1 MGKQGKWSAVAL
13 WLLVA
18 FSVLYTLPTFA
29 GRDNL
34 PDWYTD
40 VFSSQLSYGLDLQG
54 GLELRYTV
62 DWKTAIRDN
71 GLKLSDAIRN
81 TLVDELAKAD
91 NKSPSDLS
99 DEDREAYGAKV
110 AIEVPRQE
118 DTIIKVTFA
127 DAETADKLDAEVLT
141 RIDERYELSAL
152 DATTY
157 ELELS
162 DENVAE
168 IRNEAVKKTRQ
179 LIASRV
185 EAFGL
190 VDPDVR
196 VAGDSDIVVQ
206 IPGVG
211 KAQMDMV
218 RQRIGQTAQLTFRMV
233 DNAATFFADQKA
245 KLDDYKAVNPERA
258 ASLQLVPTAA
268 TGPYVR
274 AEKKSELIRFVRE
287 LDVPDDHVIGYEN
300 VQRADGNI
308 IVEKFWRTYYL
319 HAATEV
325 SGAQL
330 ARARVGYDEKNTP
343 VVNLDLNAEGATLFG
358 DLTEKNVGNYLSI
371 MLDRT
376 VESAPVI
383 NEKIPGGRVRI
394 TMGGGRG
401 PQVILR
407 EAQSL
412 VTVLNQGAY
421 QAPVYK
427 VHDHEVGAS
436 LGHDSV
442 QAGAWSIGV
451 GSVVVVIF
459 MMLYYGLS
467 GTFAV
472 AALVFNILL
481 ILALLVSFNSALTLP
496 GIAGIILTIG
506 MAVDA
511 NIIVFERIREEIR
524 AGRGPRAAVDTG
536 YARAMSTI
544 LDANVT
550 TALAGF
556 ILLNYTSGPIR
567 GFAVTLLMGIVCS
580 VFTAVYVCHRIFNWY
595 LEAKKPETLSIG

>member
-1 MGKQGKWSAVAL
+1 MGIQGKWGAIGT
-13 WLLVA
+13 WLLVI
-18 FSVLYTLPTFA
+18 FSVLYTLPTFV
-29 GRDNL
+29 GKDSL

-40 VFSSQLSYGLDLQG
+40 MFGAKLNYGLDLQG

-62 DWKTAIRDN
+62 DWRTAIRDN
-71 GLKLSDAIRN
+71 GRKLGDSIRS
-81 TLVDELAKAD
+81 TLVDAMAKAD
-91 NKSPSDLS
+91 NKSASDITA
-99 DEDREAYGAKV
+99 DERAAYGAKV
-110 AIEVPRQE
+110 TIEVPRDE
-118 DTIIKVTFA
+118 ETVIRVGFT
-127 DAETADKLDAEVLT
+127 DAALAAQLGESTLKEVDL
-141 RIDERYELSAL
+141 RYELSAIDDTTFELILL
-152 DATTY
+152 D
-157 ELELS
+157 EE
-162 DENVAE
+162 VAR
-168 IRNEAVKKTRQ
+168 IRNEAVGKTRQ
-179 LIASRV
+179 LISQRV

-211 KAQMDMV
+211 TDEMDMV

-233 DNAATFFADQKA
+233 DNVSTFFADNSA
-245 KLDDYKAVNPERA
+245 VLDTYKASNPDRGAE
-258 ASLQLVPTAA
+258 LQLVTNSA

-274 AEKKSELIRFVRE
+274 APKKSELIRFVRA
-287 LDVPDDHVIGYEN
+287 LDVPDDHVIGYEKST
-300 VQRADGNI
+300 VADGNMI
-308 IVEKFWRTYYL
+308 TDTFWRTYYL
-319 HAATEV
+319 HAKVEI

-330 ARARVGYDEKNTP
+330 ARARVGYDERNVP
-343 VVNLDLNAEGATLFG
+343 VVNLDLNGDGATLFA
-358 DLTEKNVGNYLSI
+358 DLTEANVGGYLSI

-376 VESAPVI
+376 IESAPTI
-383 NEKIPGGRVRI
+383 NERIPGGRVRI
-394 TMGGGRG
+394 TMGGSRG
-401 PQVILR
+401 AQVILR

-436 LGHDSV
+436 LGNDSV
-442 QAGAWSIGV
+442 QAGKISMAGGALAVI
-451 GSVVVVIF
+451 IF

-467 GTFAV
+467 GVFAV
-472 AALVFNILL
+472 TALLLNILL
-481 ILALLVSFNSALTLP
+481 VVALLVSFNSALTLP

-524 AGRGPRAAVDTG
+524 GGRGPRAAVDTG
-536 YARAMSTI
+536 YQRAMSTI

-595 LEAKKPETLSIG
+595 LESKRPETLSIG